1 MPLATIIQEMP
12 ADVKKALQDGL
23 PSFRSFNSADAI
35 MRQTLLQETH
45 GQTVFTLGVPDV
57 LSGGKGLSGAKSSG
71 WRVAVS
77 NGGAAIAADIYTM
90 ERGGKYPLP
99 VGAPRLA
106 CIRQGP
112 EVDNM
117 LQTITSITAPSL
129 AGQLPAE
136 PFNVQLLIMP
146 GLFTDALLLQPQNS
160 GSTASFIIP
169 FHTLVGNVHLNYAYT
184 EQELIALLRPI
195 AEKWISCAPKL
206 SRAAYSKP

>member
-1 MPLATIIQEMP
+1 MALATIIQEMP

-23 PSFRSFNSADAI
+23 PAFRPFKSADAI
-35 MRQTLLQETH
+35 LRQTLLQATH
-45 GQTVFTLGVPDV
+45 GQTVSTLGVPDV
-57 LSGGKGLSGAKSSG
+57 LSGGKGLNGAKSAG

-77 NGGAAIAADIYTM
+77 NRGAAVAADIYTM
-90 ERGGKYPLP
+90 QRGGKYPLP
-99 VGAPRLA
+99 DGAPRLA

-146 GLFTDALLLQPQNS
+146 GLFTDALLLQPQNP
-160 GSTASFIIP
+160 GSTAPFIIP
-169 FHTLVGNVHLNYAYT
+169 FHTLVGNVRLNYAYT

-195 AEKWISCAPKL
+195 AEEWASYKSPL
-206 SRAAYSKP
+206 RRAKGVP